1 MSMNNEVKECMYVAV
16 DVISL
21 LNELLQLESDDS
33 NISYEDVLTDL
44 KWDRN
49 VLNTRIMQLKG

>member
-1 MSMNNEVKECMYVAV
+1 MNNEVKECMYVAV